1 MSTYS
6 SGKVTLNASA
16 EAVYDKLS
24 NLENLQGLLNKVPAD
39 KIPEDKRQ
47 MFENIQITPDTISV
61 PGGPMGNLVFR
72 VIERK
77 APSLIKL
84 QGEGVPVEMSLSL
97 HINPLTENTSSAN
110 VDLDIDIP
118 MMLKPMIG
126 GQIQKIANQFG
137 DVLGAIP
144 FA

>member
-6 SGKVTLNASA
+6 SGNVTLNAPA
-16 EAVYDKLS
+16 TAVFDKLS
-24 NLENLQGLLNKVPAD
+24 NLENLKGLLDKVPAD
-39 KIPEDKRQ
+39 RIPEDKRQ
-47 MFENIQITPDTISV
+47 MFENIRITPDTIEV
-61 PGGPMGNLVFR
+61 PGGPMGNLLFR
-72 VIERK
+72 VTERV

-84 QGEGVPVEMSLSL
+84 KGEGIPVEMALVLHVKPLSD
-97 HINPLTENTSSAN
+97 TTSSAN
-110 VDLDIDIP
+110 VDIDINIP
-118 MMLKPMIG
+118 AMLKPMVG

>member
-1 MSTYS
+1 MSLYS
-6 SGKVTLNASA
+6 SDKITLNAPA
-16 EAVYDKLS
+16 TAVYDKLS
-24 NLENLQGLLNKVPAD
+24 NLENLQGMLDKVPAD

-47 MFENIQITPDTISV
+47 MFENIKITSDTIEV
-61 PGGPMGNLVFR
+61 PGGPMGNLRFR
-72 VIERK
+72 VVERK

-84 QGEGVPVEMSLSL
+84 QGEGIPIEMALAL
-97 HINPLTENTSSAN
+97 HIEPINDASSSAK
-110 VDLDIDIP
+110 VDIDINLP
-118 MMLKPMIG
+118 AMLRPMIG